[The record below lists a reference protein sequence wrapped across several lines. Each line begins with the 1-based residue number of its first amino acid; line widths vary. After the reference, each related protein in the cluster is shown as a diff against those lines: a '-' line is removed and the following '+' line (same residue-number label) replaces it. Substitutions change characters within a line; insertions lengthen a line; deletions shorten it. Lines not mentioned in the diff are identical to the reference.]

1 MKAVHIGAGNI
12 GRGFIGLVLHEAGYE
27 VVYADVNADLIGAL
41 QAVDTYTVHEV
52 GPAAKSHV
60 VDRFRAINSA
70 THEDEVVQE
79 IATADI
85 VTCAVGPNVLRFIA
99 PVIRKGLAARA
110 VDAPKL
116 AVMACENAIGASD
129 TLKGLVLEGAEELD
143 ARAVFANTAVD
154 RIVPE
159 QAVEGV
165 DVTVEDF
172 FEWTIDRT
180 PFAGAE
186 PSIPDAH
193 FVDDLK
199 PFIERK
205 LFTVNTGH
213 ATIAYHGFVA
223 GATNMQDALAI
234 SAVASEVEAVLGET
248 SRVLV
253 SQFGFS
259 ESDHAEYVATT
270 LSRFA
275 NRDLPDQPA
284 RVGRQPLRKLS
295 AKERFVRPAS
305 EAEAAGLPY
314 DALVRAIGAALRF
327 DFPADQESVELQ
339 QKLATL
345 DAETFTREV
354 TGLEG
359 GALFAAV
366 VAEVAQA
373 QAERVA
379 A

>member
-12 GRGFIGLVLHEAGYE
+12 GRGFIGLVLHEAGYNL
-27 VVYADVNADLIGAL
+27 VYADVNADLIGAL

-79 IATADI
+79 IATADV

-110 VDAPKL
+110 ADAPKL

-180 PFAGAE
+180 PFNGAE

-259 ESDHAEYVATT
+259 EEDHAEYVATT

-339 QKLATL
+339 QKLSTL

>member
-12 GRGFIGLVLHEAGYE
+12 GRGFIGLVLHEAGYDL
-27 VVYADVNADLIGAL
+27 VYADVNADLIGAL

-79 IATADI
+79 IATADV

-110 VDAPKL
+110 ADAPKL

-180 PFAGAE
+180 PFNGAE

-259 ESDHAEYVATT
+259 EEDHAEYVATT

-339 QKLATL
+339 QKLSTL

>member
-12 GRGFIGLVLHEAGYE
+12 GRGFIGLVLHEAGYDL
-27 VVYADVNADLIGAL
+27 VYADVNADLIGAL

-79 IATADI
+79 IATADV

-110 VDAPKL
+110 ADAPKL

-143 ARAVFANTAVD
+143 ARAVFANSAVD

-180 PFAGAE
+180 PFNGAE

-253 SQFGFS
+253 TQFGFS
-259 ESDHAEYVATT
+259 EEDHAEYVATT

-295 AKERFVRPAS
+295 EKERFVRPAS

>member
-12 GRGFIGLVLHEAGYE
+12 GRGFIGLVLHEAGYDL
-27 VVYADVNADLIGAL
+27 VYADVNADLIGAL

-79 IATADI
+79 IATADV

-110 VDAPKL
+110 ADAPKL

-180 PFAGAE
+180 PFNGAE

-253 SQFGFS
+253 TQFGFS
-259 ESDHAEYVATT
+259 EEDHAEYVATT

-339 QKLATL
+339 QKLSTL

>member
-12 GRGFIGLVLHEAGYE
+12 GRGFIGLVLHEAGYDL
-27 VVYADVNADLIGAL
+27 VYADVNADLIGAL

-79 IATADI
+79 IATADV

-110 VDAPKL
+110 ADAPKL

-180 PFAGAE
+180 PFNGAE

-253 SQFGFS
+253 TQFGFS
-259 ESDHAEYVATT
+259 EEDHAEYVATT

>member
-110 VDAPKL
+110 ADAPKL

-259 ESDHAEYVATT
+259 EEDHAEYVATT

-366 VAEVAQA
+366 VAEVEQA

>member
-110 VDAPKL
+110 ADAPKL

-234 SAVASEVEAVLGET
+234 SAVASEVEAALGET

-259 ESDHAEYVATT
+259 EEDHAEYVATT

-366 VAEVAQA
+366 VAEVEQA